1 MNNDWF
7 TKESPA
13 YVAIVAM
20 KNIPECSASF
30 DPGRL
35 GNIFYSLTIVGTGS
49 PKNRSTFA
57 G

>member
-1 MNNDWF
+1 ML